1 MSTRKIAYWG
11 GIVVALWFVGFSSS
25 YAQTQILAFHFNG
38 SDGKQ
43 TTSNSTTTNANLQVS
58 IMSRGA
64 GAPAGLSSSTNTF
77 NTNMVYSA
85 TKQAAKTNNS
95 YFEFFVQAK
104 PGYFVSL
111 TGLDAVLRVQTNSA
125 NTYRWMYSLD
135 NGASFTEIRDNDV
148 TLTDL
153 NNSGTV
159 QPQIPITNLYNI
171 SSATKI
177 IFRLYAWGGNNIVD
191 NASTAFSIGKSSSTL
206 NAISVKGFV
215 SDVEVPGKVLG
226 HKRGNSG
233 VYLGSPSICKLPNGN
248 LLASNDFFGPSA
260 DARVDGKSVTRIYR
274 SEDGGQTWAVVTDL
288 IEQSVSTLFVHQGNL
303 YIIGVS
309 GGSGNVVIRKS
320 TDDGNTWTVPTNA
333 TNGIIKEGRHHSAPT
348 PVIEHNGRLWRA
360 MEDTEGEIQ
369 TWPKMF
375 RAFMMSVPVNAD
387 LLNAANWLSS
397 NALPYN
403 ASYVGGY
410 FYGWL
415 EGNAVVGPDGN
426 MLNIARVHTFDKYRE
441 RIAFI
446 NVNATGST
454 STFNASTGFK
464 DFPGGGKKFTIRYDN
479 ITGKYWT
486 LSNYV
491 PPAYHGNV
499 SLDGIRN
506 TLALCSS
513 TDLVN
518 WDIVSIVLSH
528 PDTEYHAFQYVD
540 WVFDNNDIIAVS
552 RTAYDDGLGGANSA
566 HNSNYITFHRIK
578 NYATEP
584 VLALNLTSFKAKEVG
599 SAVLLQWQTAKS
611 VESVN
616 GETKNPYEVYR
627 ILGNNKQLLGKVSTS
642 AGRSGYSFVDQN
654 PQSRDNYYQ
663 LKQTNNNGVDDFSE
677 VIAVSFK
684 IENNTGFTVAKNKEN
699 TGVKIIT
706 DNLQSGMATF
716 KITDMYGRKIQQ
728 ITLKLEQGINTF
740 YIPVWLAKGT
750 YIATL
755 LPQNGYPYTSKFI
768 F

>member
-1 MSTRKIAYWG
+1 MSNKKIAF
-11 GIVVALWFVGFSSS
+11 GIAVLLWFVGFASG

-38 SDGKQ
+38 ADGKQ
-43 TTSNSTTTNANLQVS
+43 ITSNSTTTNANLQGSVL
-58 IMSRGA
+58 SRGA

-77 NTNMVYSA
+77 NTNMVYAA
-85 TKQAAKTNNS
+85 TKQAAKANNS

-111 TGLDAVLRVQTNSA
+111 TGLDAVLRIQTNSA
-125 NTYRWMYSLD
+125 KTYRWMYSLD
-135 NGASFTEIRDNDV
+135 NGVNFTEIGENDV

-191 NASTAFSIGKSSSTL
+191 NATTAFSIGKSASTL

-215 SDVEVPGKVLG
+215 SNVEVPGKVLG
-226 HKRGNSG
+226 HKSGNSG

-248 LLASNDFFGPSA
+248 LVASNDYFGPSA
-260 DARVDGKSVTRIYR
+260 DARIDGKSVTRIYR
-274 SEDGGQTWAVVTDL
+274 STDGGQTWAVVTDL

-303 YIIGVS
+303 YIMGVS
-309 GGSGNVVIRKS
+309 GANGNVVIRKS
-320 TDDGNTWTVPTNA
+320 VDEGNTWTTPTNT
-333 TNGIIKEGRHHSAPT
+333 TNGIIKEGRHHTAPT

-360 MEDTEGEIQ
+360 MEDTDGEIQ

-387 LLNAANWLSS
+387 LLNASNWVSS
-397 NALPYN
+397 NALPYD
-403 ASYVGGY
+403 AAYVGGY

-415 EGNAVVGPDGN
+415 EGNAVVAPDGN
-426 MLNIARVHTFDKYRE
+426 MLNIARVHTFDKYVE

-446 NVNATGST
+446 NVNSTGTTAS
-454 STFNASTGFK
+454 FNSSTGFK
-464 DFPGGGKKFTIRYDN
+464 TFPGGGKKFTIRYDN
-479 ITGKYWT
+479 VTGKYWT

-491 PPAYHGNV
+491 PVEYQGDT
-499 SLDGIRN
+499 SLDVIRN

-513 TDLVN
+513 TDLIN
-518 WDIVSIVLSH
+518 WDVVSIVLSH

-540 WVFDNNDIIAVS
+540 WIFDSNDILAVS

-584 VLALNLTSFKAKEVG
+584 VLALNATSFKAKVAG
-599 SAVLLQWQTAKS
+599 SKILLQWEGIGSTERLKNVTQ
-611 VESVN
+611 
-616 GETKNPYEVYR
+616 NPYEVYK
-627 ILGNNKQLLGKVSTS
+627 IAGNNKQFLGAVVAS
-642 AGRSGYSFVDQN
+642 AERNSYSFVDQK
-654 PQSRDNYYQ
+654 PQNGDNYYQ
-663 LKQTNNNGVDDFSE
+663 LKQVSNNGVADFSE
-677 VIAVSFK
+677 VIAVRFK
-684 IENNTGFTVAKNKEN
+684 IDDKTDFAVVKNTEN
-699 TGVKIIT
+699 TAIKVVT
-706 DNLQSGMATF
+706 NNLPNGMATL
-716 KITDMYGRKIQQ
+716 KITDMYGRKVQEIP
-728 ITLKLEQGINTF
+728 LKLEQGINTF
-740 YIPVWLAKGT
+740 QIPVWLGKGV

-755 LPQNGYPYTSKFI
+755 LSQDGQPYTTKFI